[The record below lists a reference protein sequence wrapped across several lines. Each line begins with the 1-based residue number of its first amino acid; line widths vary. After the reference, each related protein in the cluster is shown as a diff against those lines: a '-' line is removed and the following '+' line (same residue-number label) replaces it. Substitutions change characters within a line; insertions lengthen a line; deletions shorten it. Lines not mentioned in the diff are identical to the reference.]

1 LIVEAPPTRQHS
13 GMEETG
19 PLQFGVEKSK
29 MKWGT
34 YFQDAMR
41 TRGTASGQF
50 EDYSGRG
57 PSVVVQN
64 AYGEK
69 RILEVTKNVKEA
81 RARAA
86 AIENDYKTLGPAQW
100 CERYD
105 MPASF
110 LTEELQTQDMGK
122 KVNIQVGGGAENQCR
137 WSCMY
142 CGTMGPWTSQTI
154 AVVGGEAHGAQ
165 HRDEVHEEA
174 QHRDEVH
181 EEAQHRDEVHEEAQ
195 HRDEDLDE
203 ILQNMK
209 IPIQSDPPPNAQ
221 ST

>member
-1 LIVEAPPTRQHS
+1 MPGPGTPEAQRGSRRRGRSASPGWTASLIAEAPATRQHS

-29 MKWGT
+29 MNWGT

-41 TRGTASGQF
+41 TGGTASSQF
-50 EDYSGRG
+50 EDYSGTG
-57 PSVVVQN
+57 PLVVVQN

-69 RILEVTKNVKEA
+69 RVLEVTKNVKEA
-81 RARAA
+81 RARSV

-110 LTEELQTQDMGK
+110 LTEGLRTQDMGK
-122 KVNIQVGGGAENQCR
+122 
-137 WSCMY
+137 
-142 CGTMGPWTSQTI
+142 TI
-154 AVVGGEAHGAQ
+154 AVVGGEAHGDEHRDQVHEETQ
-165 HRDEVHEEA
+165 HRDEE
-174 QHRDEVH
+174 
-181 EEAQHRDEVHEEAQ
+181 
-195 HRDEDLDE
+195 LDE

-209 IPIQSDPPPNAQ
+209 IPIESDPRPNAQ
-221 ST
+221 SD